1 MRFTGI
7 NLAASFVLSFVA
19 CVYPPGAGTQAS
31 VRAQEAQP
39 ARQARVVRS
48 PEAARGIK
56 RYEQGDFTEA
66 VKALKQ
72 ATKTQRADAT
82 AWHFLALAYKQ
93 LGKEKDARKAMEN
106 AVVLRLLRLSP
117 GATGELIKPW
127 DELSREEREARRREV
142 AGRYREALASV
153 ESYLQL
159 NPTSADF
166 WRRQYEGL
174 SFHVLN
180 AERPEAEKAAFQTND
195 EGLAKAQVLSRVE
208 PEYTER
214 ARQNGT
220 EGRVVLRGALSP
232 DGTVKHIIALVMLPD
247 GLTEKAIEAMRKVR
261 FTPATKNGRPVSQWV
276 TIEYHF
282 NIY

>member
-7 NLAASFVLSFVA
+7 NLAASFALSFVA
-19 CVYPPGAGTQAS
+19 CVCPPGAGTQAS
-31 VRAQEAQP
+31 VRAQEAQT
-39 ARQARVVRS
+39 ARQAGVVRS
-48 PEAARGIK
+48 PEAARGIEL
-56 RYEQGDFTEA
+56 YEQGDFTEA

-72 ATKTQRADAT
+72 ATKTRRTDAT

-106 AVVLRLLRLSP
+106 AVVLRLLQLSP

-127 DELSREEREARRREV
+127 NELSREEREARRQKMT
-142 AGRYREALASV
+142 GRYREALASV
-153 ESYLQL
+153 TDYLQL
-159 NPTSADF
+159 GPTSADF
-166 WRRQYEGL
+166 WRQQYEGL
-174 SFHVLN
+174 SFYVLN
-180 AERPEAEKAAFQTND
+180 AERPEAEKAAFQAND
-195 EGLAKAQVLSRVE
+195 EGLANAQVLSRVE

-220 EGRVVLRGALSP
+220 EGTVVLRGALSH

-276 TIEYHF
+276 MIEYHF